1 LTKHFRDFRYYQILL
16 NIFVVV
22 LLISNLVGQK
32 ICAIGPFAISAAQ
45 LLFPITYIFGDIFT
59 EVYGYGASRRAIW
72 IAFGAEALLSI
83 LGLIAVAAPPHPTWH
98 DQAAFEKIFYQ
109 YPRMIVASLLA
120 FWCGEFVNSFV
131 MAKMKILTSGRHL
144 WTRTI
149 GSTAAGQAVD
159 TCVLMVIAFAGRS
172 SPGVIVNLILS
183 GYIGKVLYEVLATPV
198 TYLIVNKLKRAEGMD
213 PFDYGTRFNPFVA
226 DN

>member
-1 LTKHFRDFRYYQILL
+1 MTKHFRDFRYYQILL

-159 TCVLMVIAFAGRS
+159 TCVLMVVAFAGRS
-172 SPGVIVNLILS
+172 SLGVIVNLILS

-198 TYLIVNKLKRAEGMD
+198 TYLVVNKLKRAEGMD